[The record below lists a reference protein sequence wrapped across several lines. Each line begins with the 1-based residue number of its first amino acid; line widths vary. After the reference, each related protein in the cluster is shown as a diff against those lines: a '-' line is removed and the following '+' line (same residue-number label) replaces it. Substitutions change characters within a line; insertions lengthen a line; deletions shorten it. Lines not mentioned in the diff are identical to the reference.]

1 MKEKLSKMIVEFF
14 ENNKDIP
21 KETVEEFQVVLNK
34 VFDTTYKNDEDIWDR
49 GGEHYKEFK
58 IQPSV
63 FINENDLG
71 LAEGNVIKYICRHA
85 KKDKKQDILKAIH
98 YCEMII
104 DRDY

>member
-14 ENNKDIP
+14 EKNKDIP
-21 KETVEEFQVVLNK
+21 KETVEEFQFVLNK

-49 GGEHYKEFK
+49 GGEHYKDFK

-71 LAEGNVIKYICRHA
+71 FAEGNVIKYICRHA